1 MKYHTLLI
9 SKIGKDVAKFVVCPS
24 CDWRFKGYKCIAHFV
39 FCRKMGH
46 CTNIDSLDAMPH
58 LWSAINVFE
67 ALPGVLG
74 NRKKGIHFK
83 GNKDNIGDKGTY
95 ENKFSIWGGGGG
107 GGQGNKPINFRG
119 TREQVP
125 LGGPLICYK

>member
-9 SKIGKDVAKFVVCPS
+9 SKIEKDVAKFVVCPS

-74 NRKKGIHFK
+74 NRKRAFISR
-83 GNKDNIGDKGTY
+83 GTKTISGTK
-95 ENKFSIWGGGGG
+95 EHMKINSRFGGGGG

-125 LGGPLICYK
+125 LGWPLICYK